1 MILRRGEREN
11 VRAIGHDDEARFL
24 AGQECFDDYPRR
36 RFIAR
41 RRRSMLMRHR
51 RPLDKHGGDGGVR
64 LAGIHGHDHAFACGE
79 PVGFDDDRGASIVD
93 VGMRFGSVG
102 EALILGSRNAV
113 PGHEGLGKIL
123 GALELRRRLGGAKD
137 PQSRVPEV
145 VHHAFGKRRF
155 RTHDRKA
162 DALALRERDQIRDR
176 GQGDVAELAL
186 ARRAGVAGRDEDF
199 RNPARLRDFPRQ
211 CMFAPAAADD
221 QNIHRSSSCLGL
233 LLNSHL

>member
-1 MILRRGEREN
+1 
-11 VRAIGHDDEARFL
+11 
-24 AGQECFDDYPRR
+24 
-36 RFIAR
+36 
-41 RRRSMLMRHR
+41 
-51 RPLDKHGGDGGVR
+51 
-64 LAGIHGHDHAFACGE
+64 
-79 PVGFDDDRGASIVD
+79 DDDRRTSIVD

-162 DALALRERDQIRDR
+162 DAHASAYFSTHTCTAKATLLGKCTRWRVVTASGES
-176 GQGDVAELAL
+176 A
-186 ARRAGVAGRDEDF
+186 ARR
-199 RNPARLRDFPRQ
+199 
-211 CMFAPAAADD
+211 
-221 QNIHRSSSCLGL
+221 
-233 LLNSHL
+233 